1 MLHKYKQY
9 LKEIMIPIIIPSEE
23 TVNKVK
29 HYIARNPKKTGA
41 AAAVT
46 TLGLGYAM
54 YKGNQKQKENWDK
67 YGCSREYY
75 QDGYDRCM
83 KYLRKKKLQN
93 KG

>member
-9 LKEIMIPIIIPSEE
+9 LKEIMIPIIIPSDE
-23 TVNKVK
+23 TINKVNRFVK
-29 HYIARNPKKTGA
+29 HNPKKTATA
-41 AAAVT
+41 AAITA
-46 TLGLGYAM
+46 GALGYGI

-83 KYLRKKKLQN
+83 NYLRKKKLQN